1 MRKLEIEKMA
11 NIEAGSVKACNI
23 GAGVLG
29 VGAAIFAPLAGTA
42 ALFLLG
48 CALYDY

>member
-1 MRKLEIEKMA
+1 MKKLESEKMA
-11 NIEAGSVKACNI
+11 NIEGGSVKACNI
-23 GAGVLG
+23 AAGVLG
-29 VGAAIFAPLAGTA
+29 VGAAVWAPLAGTA